1 MMHVLDSTQSCW
13 LWLSSLNGLGSRKLA
28 SLYQHFSHS
37 RNLLNATAAEL
48 HQGGLS
54 FEQIKEL
61 NQYKDNW
68 AACPLIEQTSQWLDL
83 APDHHFLTINSSDYP
98 SQLKHISDPP
108 VILFVKG
115 DLELLRFPQL
125 AVIGSRKA
133 TSQGLD
139 HAYRFSREL
148 ANQCLIPT
156 SGLALGIDAKAH
168 QGGLDARGLTI
179 AVLGTGI
186 DQIYPRTNQHIAETI
201 IEKGGALVSE
211 YLLGTAPI
219 SYNFPRRNR
228 IISGLSLGCLV
239 IEASLKS
246 GSLITARL
254 ALEQGR
260 EVFALP
266 GSIHNPTSRGC
277 HQLIREGALLV
288 DDVSQIYEAI
298 GGQMAFPELN
308 EGELSTAEA
317 KIDLT
322 EGERALFGVI
332 GFESWSF
339 DQLIDKTSLM
349 APELSQIL
357 LELELKGILAVDAGA
372 YQRIHR

>member
-1 MMHVLDSTQSCW
+1 MLDSTQSCW
-13 LWLSSLNGLGSRKLA
+13 LWLSSLNGFGARKLA
-28 SLYQHFSHS
+28 ALYKHFSYS
-37 RNLLNATAAEL
+37 KNLLSASASEL

-61 NQYKDNW
+61 NSHKNNW
-68 AACPLIEQTSQWLDL
+68 ATCPLIESTSAWLDSD
-83 APDHHFLTINSSDYP
+83 PNHHLLTIESVDYP
-98 SQLKHISDPP
+98 SQLRHICDPP

-115 DLELLRFPQL
+115 DLELLNFPQL

-139 HAYRFSREL
+139 NAYRFSREL
-148 ANQCLIPT
+148 ANQGLIPT

-168 QGGLDARGLTI
+168 QGGLDARGLSI

-186 DQIYPRTNQHIAETI
+186 DQIYPRTNRRLAEQLI
-201 IEKGGALVSE
+201 DSGGALVSE
-211 YLLGTAPI
+211 YLLGTAPVA
-219 SYNFPRRNR
+219 YNFPRRNR

-298 GGQMAFPELN
+298 GGQIAFPEVAGSYSAGCEETDVTDN
-308 EGELSTAEA
+308 E
-317 KIDLT
+317 K
-322 EGERALFGVI
+322 ALFSTI
-332 GFESWSF
+332 GFDAWTF
-339 DQLIDKTSLM
+339 DQLIDKTEL
-349 APELSQIL
+349 AVPELSQIL
-357 LELELKGILAVDAGA
+357 LELELKGIIAVDAGA